1 MKMMEQVQ
9 WRVGQQQRVI
19 VAMVLSLVI
28 FSSLPTNEG
37 ATNRND
43 GKVSSLPAWP
53 HVTKMASKTF
63 CGAFCSYWAAAF
75 HTRGKSTCVLD
86 LSSQTVATP
95 SFPNMSVQGV
105 LTSSEDH
112 GGFLLLLIFS
122 QTDIGS
128 CIYTGGDFLQRE
140 VLSASQ

>member
-43 GKVSSLPAWP
+43 GKVSSLPA
-53 HVTKMASKTF
+53 
-63 CGAFCSYWAAAF
+63 
-75 HTRGKSTCVLD
+75 
-86 LSSQTVATP
+86 
-95 SFPNMSVQGV
+95 
-105 LTSSEDH
+105 
-112 GGFLLLLIFS
+112 
-122 QTDIGS
+122 
-128 CIYTGGDFLQRE
+128 
-140 VLSASQ
+140 